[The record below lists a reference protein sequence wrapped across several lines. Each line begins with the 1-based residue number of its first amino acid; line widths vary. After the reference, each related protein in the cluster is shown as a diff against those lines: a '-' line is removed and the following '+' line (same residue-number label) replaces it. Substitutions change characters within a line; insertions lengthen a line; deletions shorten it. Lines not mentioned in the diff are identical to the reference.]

1 MWQAIGIAAIFVT
14 AYALFTVLRL
24 AALKYGF
31 GADIAHYFAGLA
43 SRTGSEVDDINVSR
57 AQVLRR
63 LWDYRSLISPFG
75 RDFAGALLVAGAAR
89 WSRLRCWSNWAT
101 ETPMSS
107 SISSSE
113 ALAAQ
118 SESSAWGRW
127 LATFI
132 GVLVLGA
139 ALVYGL
145 VLIVDP
151 YDSGRAGLLGI
162 KGVDDASPRTANAS
176 RARDQDFDSAI
187 IGNSTG
193 QMVKPAELSRLTGLR
208 FVQLTVPGTGPREQ
222 LAVMD
227 FFLRKHAKVG
237 ALVIV
242 TDESWCSRDPA
253 LPQQHPFPYWL
264 YGESDIDFLGRLFS
278 SRALSLTWRRILIG
292 LGLRQRSAP
301 DGYWDYEALGP
312 REFQPLI
319 VPRDDGGPAPGQ
331 VSEDFPGLALLA
343 AAIRKL
349 PSDLP
354 VVLFTPPAYHTMLPR
369 PGSRDAA
376 EEQACAAALRK
387 VVAGRS
393 HSNFI
398 DYRVDN
404 ALTRDRANFM
414 DFGHYRAPIAR
425 RIEQGIAESIRV
437 GESAKI
443 EF

>member
-1 MWQAIGIAAIFVT
+1 
-14 AYALFTVLRL
+14 
-24 AALKYGF
+24 
-31 GADIAHYFAGLA
+31 
-43 SRTGSEVDDINVSR
+43 
-57 AQVLRR
+57 
-63 LWDYRSLISPFG
+63 
-75 RDFAGALLVAGAAR
+75 
-89 WSRLRCWSNWAT
+89 
-101 ETPMSS
+101 MSS

-113 ALAAQ
+113 AVVAPGEA
-118 SESSAWGRW
+118 SAWGRW
-127 LATFI
+127 LATFL
-132 GVLVLGA
+132 GALALGA
-139 ALVYGL
+139 ALVFAL

-151 YDSGRAGLLGI
+151 YDSGRVGLTGI
-162 KGVDDASPRTANAS
+162 KGVNDASPRTSNAS
-176 RARDQDFDSAI
+176 RARDPQFDSAI

-222 LAVMD
+222 LAVLD
-227 FFLRKHAKVG
+227 FFLRQHRQVG

-242 TDESWCSRDPA
+242 TDESWCARDRA

-278 SRALSLTWRRILIG
+278 SRALSLTWRRILLG

-312 REFQPLI
+312 REFQPAI
-319 VPRDDGGPAPGQ
+319 VPRDDGGPAPAK
-331 VSEDFPGLALLA
+331 VSEDFPGVALLDV
-343 AAIRKL
+343 AIRKL
-349 PSDLP
+349 PPDLP
-354 VVLFTPPAYHTMLPR
+354 VVLFVPPAYATMLPK
-369 PGSRDAA
+369 PGSRAAA

-387 VVAGRS
+387 VVAGRP

-425 RIEQGIAESIRV
+425 RIEQGIAESIRL
-437 GESAKI
+437 GENARV